1 MMVARRPL
9 FACAAL
15 TFGVLGVLSPL
26 GGCEPALPPPPTA
39 PTVARAESP
48 TAVPRQ
54 LLRGTKPASTAVLKD
69 NDVLVPLDEATT
81 WIAWVDLAEGTNAF
95 GLRAADAAG
104 QTSGRVPVEII
115 LDTEPPLAPTV
126 DALPAFTAAESVVVA
141 GQRTP
146 GDRVVVNGTV
156 LPGDV
161 VAAFSVALPLSVG
174 PNPVRVAS
182 LDAAGNESSVV
193 DAVVVVDRDAP
204 ALALTAP
211 LTGAIAGALVTVAGT
226 ASDGSPGL
234 AVEVCAG
241 SCVDD
246 TDFVPATVDAGTFT
260 GSLDLTL
267 RTVLLDGG
275 PVDIIARARDLAGN
289 TTTATTSVFLAREPV
304 VIDDVPSNAVAL
316 ELAGT
321 ATGGAALAWANS
333 RGEVGVSVDAADDA
347 FAPAT
352 DTLAT
357 GVGPAATVAVAL
369 GADLHVAWLAGSA
382 FHEKVAADSAPA
394 ILVDG
399 AADPVTALDLAALA
413 DGTPVAAFVQAGV
426 VRLSIGDTGGTGFGA
441 PVDVSDATT
450 VAPAAVALVVGAGD
464 VVTVVWTETSDRDG
478 ISDDADVVAR
488 RVDARAAPSPAPLTA
503 VLLVS
508 ADAGAFVDGASG
520 PAAAAALG
528 GAGAPVAV
536 AWVDD
541 ATARLAVIDD
551 DAFAAGTVAEP
562 VAVSSVAGAGAASAV
577 SIAADGDRV
586 VVGWLDDGEEL
597 LDGAAAPGLVVR
609 AGAPDAL
616 GAHRVLSRGAAASP
630 SLTLAGSPAGTVI
643 HAAWL
648 EAGDVL
654 FFAVELP

>member
-1 MMVARRPL
+1 MMVASRPVV
-9 FACAAL
+9 ACAAV
-15 TFGVLGVLSPL
+15 TLGALGLLGPL
-26 GGCEPALPPPPTA
+26 GGCEPSLPPPPTA

-115 LDTEPPLAPTV
+115 LDTEPPQAPTV

-146 GDRVVVNGTV
+146 GDRVVVNGAV
-156 LPGDV
+156 LPGDIE
-161 VAAFSVALPLSVG
+161 AAFSVALPLSVG
-174 PNPVRVAS
+174 PNPFRVAA
-182 LDAAGNESSVV
+182 LDVAGNESSVV
-193 DAVVVVDRDAP
+193 EAVVVVDRDAP

-211 LTGAIAGALVTVAGT
+211 LAGDIAGALVTVAGT

-234 AVEVCAG
+234 VVEVCAG
-241 SCVDD
+241 SCAAD

-260 GSLDLTL
+260 GTLDLTL
-267 RTVLLDGG
+267 RTELVDGDS
-275 PVDIIARARDLAGN
+275 VEVVARARDPAGN
-289 TTTATTSVFLAREPV
+289 TTTASTSIFLVRAPV
-304 VIDDVPSNAVAL
+304 LLDDVPGTAVAL

-321 ATGGAALAWANS
+321 ATGGAALAWANAA
-333 RGEVGVSVDAADDA
+333 GDVGVSVDAAGDA
-347 FAPAT
+347 FAPAAE
-352 DTLAT
+352 TLAT
-357 GVGPAATVAVAL
+357 GVGAATTVAVAL
-369 GADLHVAWLAGSA
+369 GAELHVAWLAGSA
-382 FHEKVAADSAPA
+382 FHEKVAADSSPA

-399 AADPVTALDLAALA
+399 AVDPVTDLDLALLA

-426 VRLSIGDTGGTGFGA
+426 VRLSVGDAAGTGFGP

-450 VAPAAVALVVGAGD
+450 VAPAAVALVIGAGD
-464 VVTVVWTETSDRDG
+464 IVTVVWTETSDRDG
-478 ISDDADVVAR
+478 VLDDADVVAR
-488 RVDARAAPSPAPLTA
+488 RVDALAAPAPAPLAA

-508 ADAGAFVDGASG
+508 ADAGTFVDGASG

-551 DAFAAGTVAEP
+551 DAFVAGAVAEP

-586 VVGWLDDGEEL
+586 VVGWLDDGEDL

-609 AGAPDAL
+609 AGTPDAL
-616 GAHRVLSRGAAASP
+616 GAHRVLSRGAASSP
-630 SLTLAGSPAGTVI
+630 SLRLAGSLPAAIV